1 MFAVSW
7 IGIHRFWLDN
17 LSGLTGN
24 LILSSFPFRLRDDLA
39 GNGKHGDQWLMECH
53 PHPPSPRRI
62 TRDELLGQLL
72 ELATGFSH
80 DMLPKMALGPY
91 TPRLVVIL
99 QFSRLNTRIPAEE
112 RAVLVE
118 AE

>member
-1 MFAVSW
+1 
-7 IGIHRFWLDN
+7 
-17 LSGLTGN
+17 
-24 LILSSFPFRLRDDLA
+24 
-39 GNGKHGDQWLMECH
+39 MECH

-80 DMLPKMALGPY
+80 DMLPKMAQGPY

-99 QFSRLNTRIPAEE
+99 QFSRLYTRIPAEE
-112 RAVLVE
+112 RAILVE
-118 AE
+118 AEQYMHANGRDGCKSLPQKIGRSKYYLEMRT